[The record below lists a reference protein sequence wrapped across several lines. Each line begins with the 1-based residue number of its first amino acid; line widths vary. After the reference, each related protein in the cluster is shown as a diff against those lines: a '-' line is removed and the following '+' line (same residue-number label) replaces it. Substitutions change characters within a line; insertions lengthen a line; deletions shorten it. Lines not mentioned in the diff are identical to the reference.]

1 MAFVPLSPTQT
12 ILLVDD
18 NEGALAALTALL
30 MPLGHRLCVA
40 KSGPEALELAKSEA
54 PAMVLLDVLM
64 PGMNGFE
71 VCEALRAD
79 PETRDLPVVMITALQ
94 DRESRLEGLKAG
106 ADDFLSK
113 PIDGLEL
120 RTRVQATLRADRHR
134 GRLEERELHNAT
146 LKGSIAVMRDVL
158 SMVDPESFGRAKR
171 IERMVQEIGHTV
183 GYDPIWEL
191 EVAAIL
197 CQLGRVVL
205 PQELRKSS
213 SQPSRLRAEERKLLE
228 TIPEV
233 SASLIEHI
241 PEFERIGE
249 IVAWQDKRF
258 DGTGPP
264 SIPISGE
271 EIPLGSRII
280 RLVRDI
286 IEFED
291 GGLTRRAAVGYCAEF
306 PGHHDPELLKVATS
320 LYAKTETMLK
330 LVSFSE
336 LTPGAVTRSAIHD
349 KNGRRLVAAGMELTA
364 PLLASLETFHL
375 RVGLVEPFEVKL
387 AVTTS
392 AGEGDP

>member
-1 MAFVPLSPTQT
+1 MAFTPRSPKQT
-12 ILLVDD
+12 ILIVDD
-18 NEGALAALTALL
+18 DEGALVALKALL
-30 MPLGHRLCVA
+30 APLGHRLCIA
-40 KSGPEALELAKSEA
+40 TSGPQALELAKSEE

-71 VCEALRAD
+71 VCAALREH

-94 DRESRLEGLKAG
+94 DRESRLEGLEAG

-120 RTRVQATLRADRHR
+120 RTRVHATLRADRHR
-134 GRLEERELHNAT
+134 RRLEERDLHNAT
-146 LKGSIAVMRDVL
+146 LKGSISVMRDVL

-171 IERMVQEIGHTV
+171 IEKMVQEIGREV
-183 GYDPIWEL
+183 NYDPIWEL

-205 PQELRKSS
+205 PEEVRTASH
-213 SQPSRLRAEERKLLE
+213 QPSRLLPADRKLLE

-258 DGTGPP
+258 DGTGVPN
-264 SIPISGE
+264 IPISGE

-280 RLVRDI
+280 RLVRDVI
-286 IEFED
+286 DFED
-291 GGLTRRAAVGYCAEF
+291 GGLTRRAAVNYCSEL
-306 PGHHDPELLKVATS
+306 PGHHDPALLDVATS
-320 LYAKTETMLK
+320 LYATLETLET
-330 LVSFSE
+330 LVSFRE
-336 LTPGAVTRSAIHD
+336 LQPGAVTRSAIHD
-349 KNGRRLVAAGMELTA
+349 KNGRRLVAAGMEITA
-364 PLLASLETFHL
+364 PLLASLESFHL

-387 AVTTS
+387 AVTRPVQDS
-392 AGEGDP
+392 AP

>member
-1 MAFVPLSPTQT
+1 MTFIPRSPKQT
-12 ILLVDD
+12 ILVVDD
-18 NEGALAALTALL
+18 NDGAIAALKALL
-30 MPLGHRLCVA
+30 LPLGHGICVA
-40 KSGPEALELAKSEA
+40 KSGPEALKLAISEE
-54 PAMVLLDVLM
+54 PAMVLLDVVM

-71 VCEALRAD
+71 VCAALREQ
-79 PETRDLPVVMITALQ
+79 PETEDLPVVMITSLQ
-94 DRESRLEGLKAG
+94 DRESRLEGLKVG

-120 RTRVQATLRADRHR
+120 RTRVHATLRADRHR
-134 GRLEERELHNAT
+134 RRLEQRDLHNAT

-158 SMVDPESFGRAKR
+158 SFVDPETFGRAKR
-171 IERMVQEIGHTV
+171 IESMVQDIGKEV
-183 GYDPIWEL
+183 GYEPLWEL
-191 EVAAIL
+191 EVAALL

-205 PQELRKSS
+205 PGDLRSAS
-213 SQPSRLRAEERKLLE
+213 QQPSRLLAADRKLLE

-264 SIPISGE
+264 NIPIAGE

-280 RLVRDI
+280 RLARDVI
-286 IEFED
+286 DFED
-291 GGLTRRAAVGYCAEF
+291 GGLTRRSAVGYCSEF

-320 LYAKTETMLK
+320 LYAQMQTMEK

-336 LTPGAVTRSAIHD
+336 LKPGAVTRSAIHD
-349 KNGRRLVAAGMELTA
+349 KNGRRLVAAGMEITA
-364 PLLASLETFHL
+364 PLLASLESFHL
-375 RVGLVEPFEVKL
+375 RIGLVEPFEVKL
-387 AVTTS
+387 AVDTS
-392 AGEGDP
+392 VGDDAP

>member
-1 MAFVPLSPTQT
+1 MTFRPRSPKQT

-40 KSGPEALELAKSEA
+40 KSGPEALKLAKSEA

-71 VCEALRAD
+71 VCAALREQ
-79 PETRDLPVVMITALQ
+79 PETQDLPVVMITALQ
-94 DRESRLEGLKAG
+94 DRESRLEGLKVG

-134 GRLEERELHNAT
+134 SRLEERELHNAT
-146 LKGSIAVMRDVL
+146 LKGSISVMRDVL
-158 SMVDPESFGRAKR
+158 SMVDPDSFGRAKR
-171 IERMVQEIGHTV
+171 IERMVQEIGNKV

-197 CQLGRVVL
+197 CQIGRVVL
-205 PQELRKSS
+205 PEELRKAAH
-213 SQPSRLRAEERKLLE
+213 QPSRLRPADRKLLE

-258 DGTGPP
+258 DGTGAPN
-264 SIPISGE
+264 IPITGT

-280 RLVRDI
+280 RLVRDV

-291 GGLTRRAAVGYCAEF
+291 GGLTRRAAVNYCAEL
-306 PGHHDPELLKVATS
+306 PGHHDPELLEVARG
-320 LYAKTETMLK
+320 LYATLETMEK

-336 LTPGAVTRSAIHD
+336 LKAGAVTRSAIHD
-349 KNGRRLVAAGMELTA
+349 KNGRRLVAAGMEITA
-364 PLLASLETFHL
+364 PLLASLESFHL
-375 RVGLVEPFEVKL
+375 RVGLVEPFEVKF
-387 AVTTS
+387 AVT
-392 AGEGDP
+392 GPVEGAAP